1 MLYHLLKNG
10 SYLSIHLSRYLEG
23 ATVAICLQDREWNIS
38 RDISLHA
45 HFSTFCFVTHENF
58 PAIQKLNKNIVL

>member
-23 ATVAICLQDREWNIS
+23 ATVAICLQDRE
-38 RDISLHA
+38 
-45 HFSTFCFVTHENF
+45 
-58 PAIQKLNKNIVL
+58 